1 MKEVLL
7 HKVFKFHFTEVGY
20 PVSSYS
26 QVENWTE
33 TVITAAA
40 EPAFEPAILALGSW
54 GPGADPSELVSSEPG
69 REASEQLLGISVVA
83 AGVAEVATAV
93 VSSLAAAQPQLI
105 PAAELKPG

>member
-33 TVITAAA
+33 TVITAAV

-54 GPGADPSELVSSEPG
+54 GPGADPSELVSSEP
-69 REASEQLLGISVVA
+69 V
-83 AGVAEVATAV
+83 T
-93 VSSLAAAQPQLI
+93 
-105 PAAELKPG
+105 